1 MAHGIGEDLDTEP
14 CASCI
19 TKMTN
24 SNSWDCVGRADLYA
38 SIAVRSK
45 VPSSTMKKMLIKGLD
60 SNTPSGVKI
69 MNSILNTMLA
79 MGGPEVLVLED
90 ICTHSRGQYADIL
103 ETIIYKA
110 CSLNC
115 HTIVMD
121 SWTTIGG
128 IMDDGCYF
136 GGYVASNIIEAIAKG
151 SSSLGGNGISSL
163 TIKDCSLP
171 SKPSEMTKCVR
182 AILRMKDTLEK
193 LTLDCKN
200 SSNGVDTTGV
210 FLKSLGKTM
219 FAANR

>member
-1 MAHGIGEDLDTEP
+1 MVHGIGEELDTEP

-38 SIAVRSK
+38 IIAVQSGIQ
-45 VPSSTMKKMLIKGLD
+45 TMKKMIIKGLD

-79 MGGPEVLVLED
+79 MGGPEVLIIED
-90 ICTHSRGQYADIL
+90 ICTNSRGPYADIF
-103 ETIIYKA
+103 EKIVYKA

-115 HTIVMD
+115 HTITMD

-128 IMDDGCYF
+128 IMDDGHYF
-136 GGYVASNIIEAIAKG
+136 GGYVASNIMEAIAKG
-151 SSSLGGNGISSL
+151 SSSMGGNGISSL

-171 SKPSEMTKCVR
+171 SKPSEMNKCVR

-193 LTLDCKN
+193 LTLNCKN
-200 SSNGVDTTGV
+200 SSNGVDTTGQ

-219 FAANR
+219 SAANR